1 MDLNCQNGQ
10 KRIKDI
16 RGIFSVKKRQ
26 KTVKNKVFEK
36 IIAIGSVLVSMK
48 KFDEKCI
55 GCSSCGNLFCGST
68 GRSIG
73 KNDEWESGE
82 GAEKS
87 IFRRLHD

>member
-1 MDLNCQNGQ
+1 M
-10 KRIKDI
+10 
-16 RGIFSVKKRQ
+16 KKRQ

-36 IIAIGSVLVSMK
+36 IIAVGSVLVWK
-48 KFDEKCI
+48 KKCDDKCI
-55 GCSSCGNLFCGST
+55 GCSSCGRLLCGST

-73 KNDEWESGE
+73 KIDEGKARE